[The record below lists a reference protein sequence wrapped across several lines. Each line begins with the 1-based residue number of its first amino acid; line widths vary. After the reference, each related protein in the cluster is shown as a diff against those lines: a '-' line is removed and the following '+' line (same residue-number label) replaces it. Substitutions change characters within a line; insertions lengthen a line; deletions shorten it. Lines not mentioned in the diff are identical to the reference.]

1 MTEHFRSH
9 RFLNARLVA
18 VIILS
23 MLVIGCGSR
32 LGGLSDADLQEKV
45 FECNKPDLA
54 PGMAIQCDN
63 YRRECARRREQGRF
77 VC

>member
-1 MTEHFRSH
+1 MTDYFRAIRPSGPKW
-9 RFLNARLVA
+9 AT
-18 VIILS
+18 VIILG

-32 LGGLSDADLQEKV
+32 LANLADADLQEKV